1 MGGLSMAYIVV
12 MPKLGLTMTEGTIVK
27 WIKSEGEEVQA
38 GEALFEVATDKLVNE
53 IESNQGGVVR
63 KIIIPE
69 GDIVECLK
77 PIAIIAALD
86 EDISSMLKE
95 IGESG
100 EVDTPVQ
107 VGPKVKQIIVDE
119 ESKIRVKA
127 APVAKKLANEKGINL
142 QLVTGTGHAGRIV
155 LKDVEDYIEN
165 EKNNTKVSPVAAK
178 LAQELNVNV
187 SEINKD
193 GRVMK
198 EDVLA
203 FASKGTDITIE
214 EKRVKMTPMR
224 KVIASRMHESWI
236 VSPAVTYD
244 IKVDTTN
251 LKRMKDRLKDVCKLT
266 YTDLIVK
273 LMSNALL
280 EFPLVN
286 CSVDKEEFII
296 KNYINIGVAVA
307 VEGGLVVPVIKNVQ
321 SKGLKEISESVK
333 DLASKAKAGKLIE
346 EEMSG
351 GTFTITNLGMFG
363 IQSFSPIINQPEV
376 AILGVN
382 TIEDT
387 PVVRNGEIVIKPLM
401 NLSLTADH
409 RAIDGAMAAKFLSKV
424 KELIEKPEILIL

>member
-1 MGGLSMAYIVV
+1 MAHIVV

-27 WIKSEGEEVQA
+27 WIKNEGEEVHA
-38 GEALFEVATDKLVNE
+38 GEALFEVSTDKLVNE
-53 IESNQGGVVR
+53 VEANQSGVVR
-63 KIIIPE
+63 KIIIQE
-69 GDIVECLK
+69 GDIAECLK
-77 PIAIIAALD
+77 PIAIIAAID

-95 IGESG
+95 TGASE
-100 EVDTPVQ
+100 EVATPVQ
-107 VGPKVKQIIVDE
+107 ADPKVKSTIVDE

-127 APVAKKLANEKGINL
+127 APVAKKLATESGINI

-165 EKNNTKVSPVAAK
+165 EKNSTKVSPVAAK
-178 LAQELNVNV
+178 LAEELNVNV

-198 EDVLA
+198 EDVLT
-203 FASKGTDITIE
+203 FASKITNIIFE
-214 EKRVKMTPMR
+214 EKRVKMTSMR
-224 KVIASRMHESWI
+224 KVIASRMFESWS

-266 YTDLIVK
+266 YTDLLVK
-273 LMSNALL
+273 LLSNALL

-307 VEGGLVVPVIKNVQ
+307 IDGGLIVPVIKNVQ

-387 PVVRNGEIVIKPLM
+387 PVVINGEIVIKPLM

>member
-1 MGGLSMAYIVV
+1 MAHIVV

-27 WIKSEGEEVQA
+27 WIKNEGEEVHA
-38 GEALFEVATDKLVNE
+38 GEALFEVSTDKLVNE
-53 IESNQGGVVR
+53 VEANQSGVVR
-63 KIIIPE
+63 KIIIQE
-69 GDIVECLK
+69 GDIAECLK
-77 PIAIIAALD
+77 PIAIIAAID

-95 IGESG
+95 TGASE
-100 EVDTPVQ
+100 EVATPVQ
-107 VGPKVKQIIVDE
+107 ADSKVKSTIVDE

-127 APVAKKLANEKGINL
+127 APVAKKLATESGINI

-165 EKNNTKVSPVAAK
+165 EKNSTKVSPVAAK
-178 LAQELNVNV
+178 LAEELNVNV

-203 FASKGTDITIE
+203 FASKSTNIIFE
-214 EKRVKMTPMR
+214 EKRVKMTSMR
-224 KVIASRMHESWI
+224 KVIASRMFESWS

-251 LKRMKDRLKDVCKLT
+251 LKRMKDRLKEVCKLT
-266 YTDLIVK
+266 YTDLLVK
-273 LMSNALL
+273 LLSNALL

-286 CSVDKEEFII
+286 CSIDKEEFII

-307 VEGGLVVPVIKNVQ
+307 IDGGLIVPVIKNVQ

-387 PVVRNGEIVIKPLM
+387 PVVINGEIVIKPLM

>member
-1 MGGLSMAYIVV
+1 MAHIVV

-27 WIKSEGEEVQA
+27 WMKSEGEEVQA
-38 GEALFEVATDKLVNE
+38 GEGLFEVATDKLVNE
-53 IESNQGGVVR
+53 VEANKSGVLR

-77 PIAIIAALD
+77 QIAIIADLD
-86 EDISSMLKE
+86 EDISSILKE
-95 IGESG
+95 TGASG

-107 VGPKVKQIIVDE
+107 VDPKVKQIIVNE
-119 ESKIRVKA
+119 ESKTRVKA
-127 APVAKKLANEKGINL
+127 APVAKKLATESGINL
-142 QLVTGTGHAGRIV
+142 QLVTGTGHGGRIV

-203 FASKGTDITIE
+203 FESKGTDITIE

-251 LKRMKDRLKDVCKLT
+251 LKRVKDSLKDVCKLT
-266 YTDLIVK
+266 YTDLLVK
-273 LMSNALL
+273 IMSTALL

-321 SKGLKEISESVK
+321 SKGLSEISESVK

-351 GTFTITNLGMFG
+351 GTFTITNLGMYG

-387 PVVRNGEIVIKPLM
+387 PVVINGEIVIKPLM

-424 KELIEKPEILIL
+424 KKLIEKPEILIL

>member
-1 MGGLSMAYIVV
+1 MAHIVV

-27 WIKSEGEEVQA
+27 WIKNEGEEVHA
-38 GEALFEVATDKLVNE
+38 GEALFEVSTDKLVNE
-53 IESNQGGVVR
+53 VEANQSGVVR
-63 KIIIPE
+63 KIIIQE
-69 GDIVECLK
+69 GDIAECLK

-95 IGESG
+95 TGASE
-100 EVDTPVQ
+100 EVATPVQ
-107 VGPKVKQIIVDE
+107 ADSKVKSTIVDE

-127 APVAKKLANEKGINL
+127 APVAKKLATESGINI

-165 EKNNTKVSPVAAK
+165 EKNSTKVSPVAAK
-178 LAQELNVNV
+178 LAEELNVNV

-203 FASKGTDITIE
+203 FASKSTNIIFE
-214 EKRVKMTPMR
+214 EKRVKMTSMR
-224 KVIASRMHESWI
+224 KVIASRMFESWS

-266 YTDLIVK
+266 YTDLLVK
-273 LMSNALL
+273 LLSNALL

-286 CSVDKEEFII
+286 CSIDKEEFII

-307 VEGGLVVPVIKNVQ
+307 IDGGLIVPVIKNVQ

-387 PVVRNGEIVIKPLM
+387 PVVINGEIVIKPLM

>member
-1 MGGLSMAYIVV
+1 MAYIVV

-286 CSVDKEEFII
+286 CSVNKEEFII

-424 KELIEKPEILIL
+424 KKLIEKPEILIL